1 MARHNKKERV
11 LFRSGAPL
19 FLSSRALQLL
29 SGYTPSKGSPERQ
42 ATETYVETTVV
53 FDADLSGSQCEPDGD
68 KQRASNGNKKE
79 SLF

>member
-29 SGYTPSKGSPERQ
+29 SGYTPSKGPSERQ
-42 ATETYVETTVV
+42 ATETHGETTVV
-53 FDADLSGSQCEPDGD
+53 FDAALSGSQCEPDGNI
-68 KQRASNGNKKE
+68 QCASNGNNG
-79 SLF
+79 SI